1 INECSLEDYVC
12 NPLAECINSIGSY
25 SCRCYDGYT
34 GNGKMWT
41 SVINC
46 PNLAPKIACVK
57 MEKGLFFVFAKL
69 VLLWKMGSVKMLT
82 SANEVCA
89 KRMPIVSIPLAL
101 TNATVDVASFP
112 TDRTVLVRQ
121 FDRSLIKH

>member
-1 INECSLEDYVC
+1 
-12 NPLAECINSIGSY
+12 
-25 SCRCYDGYT
+25 
-34 GNGKMWT
+34 M
-41 SVINC
+41 
-46 PNLAPKIACVK
+46 AC
-57 MEKGLFFVFAKL
+57 FQ
-69 VLLWKMGSVKMLT
+69 MLT
-82 SANEVCA
+82 SAKEVCA